1 MLNYATIGSSW
12 ITEQMINAA
21 QLTQRYHLKAVYSRY
36 IDTAKQFAQKFE
48 ADYYTNE
55 LNNILFDPDIDLI
68 YIASPNSLH
77 FQQAIQAV
85 KAKKHV
91 IVEKPMVSSSAQWH
105 ELYSQADEV
114 GVYVFEAAMH
124 YHSRNYSRLRPL
136 IQHKMNDLELPFFGA
151 NFNMGQY
158 SSRYETYLESKE
170 KGWQVPN
177 VFNAD
182 FHGGSLMDLG
192 VYPLYIAL
200 DLFGLPESVH
210 YHAID
215 DGRQIDLYGNVLLKY
230 PQTQV
235 SIFVSKA
242 VHSVMPSEIYVGDET
257 FLIDDIS
264 RLTKVSLINKEG
276 KKAQIID
283 YLPANPMFDE
293 LLTFADMVVQEKT
306 IHQEIRY
313 ENWRQ
318 LSLQVVQVLE
328 LLRQSAKLY

>member
-21 QLTQRYHLKAVYSRY
+21 QLTQRYHLTAVYSRY
-36 IDTAKQFAQKFE
+36 LDTAKQLALKYE
-48 ADYYTNE
+48 ADYFTNE
-55 LNNILFDPDIDLI
+55 LNNILYDPKIDVI

-77 FQQAIQAV
+77 FKQAMQAV

-91 IVEKPMVSSSAQWH
+91 IIEKPMVTSSAQWH
-105 ELYSQADEV
+105 ELYSLADEV
-114 GVYVFEAAMH
+114 GVYVFEAALH
-124 YHSRNYSRLRPL
+124 YHSRNYSRLKPL
-136 IQHKMNDLELPFFGA
+136 IKHKMKELEAPLYGA

-182 FHGGSLMDLG
+182 FEGGSLMDLG

-210 YHAID
+210 YHALD
-215 DGRQIDLYGNVLLKY
+215 DGRQIDLFGTIILKY

-235 SIFVSKA
+235 SIFLSKT
-242 VHSVMPSEIYVGDET
+242 VHSMMPSEFYIGKET
-257 FLIDDIS
+257 FIINDIS
-264 RLTKVSLINKEG
+264 RLTKVSLVNTEG

-293 LLTFADMVVQEKT
+293 LLSFSDMILEEKT
-306 IHQEIRY
+306 IHKEILY